1 MKKLYVLAPNDRF
14 NYGDLLFSHILRK
27 VFAEIFDE
35 IVFCSTVKSDFSSLG
50 GIQTEPY
57 NVLYKANCRDENY
70 LIVAGGESLFV
81 SWRVILS
88 YIDKRIKTSKAF
100 PKSRILSSLVW
111 RLQSI
116 YLRLK
121 YNPHTTYP
129 YTIGKFELPN
139 FKGIVYNSVGNCKLC
154 NDKYLLANKKAKKI
168 VNDNDYIAV
177 RDKLTQTA
185 LKEMGVESFLVA
197 DSAILMSK
205 CFTESFLEHSL
216 SLDKHKYPQ
225 KGYIY
230 FQLGIAFLN
239 GREKEFAMMLDK
251 IWKKYKL
258 KICLGVIARAIDHED
273 HIALAKIAK
282 HLDSNCYLFYA
293 SPNLWD
299 IMWLIKNARLY
310 VGTSLHGAITAMSFN
325 VPICAHGPEKLKR
338 YLADWGGEIGLNSF
352 VEEKFLEQSIIAKLE
367 NPQVVDTSKQF
378 YSINQSLCRIKN
390 IFSK

>member
-1 MKKLYVLAPNDRF
+1 MKKLYILAPNDRF
-14 NYGDLLFSHILRK
+14 NYGDLLFSHILKRT
-27 VFAEIFDE
+27 FSEFFDK
-35 IVFCSTVKSDFSSLG
+35 IVFCSTVKSDFSALG
-50 GIQTEPY
+50 GIPTEPY
-57 NVLYKANCRDENY
+57 SVLYKANDKDENY
-70 LIVAGGESLFV
+70 LVIAGGESLFV

-88 YIDKRIKTSKAF
+88 YIDKNIKTSKMF
-100 PKSRILSSLVW
+100 PNSRILSGLAW

-116 YLRLK
+116 YMWLK
-121 YNPHTTYP
+121 YRPHTFYP

-154 NDKYLLANKKAKKI
+154 NDNHLLKNEKAKKI

-177 RDKLTQTA
+177 RDKLTKFA
-185 LKEMGVESFLVA
+185 LNEMGVKCSLVA

-205 CFTESFLEHSL
+205 YFSESFLEHSL
-216 SLDKHKYPQ
+216 SLDKQKYP
-225 KGYIY
+225 KHNYLY

-239 GREKEFAMMLDK
+239 GREKELAVMLDNV
-251 IWKKYKL
+251 WKKYKL

-282 HLDSNCYLFYA
+282 YLNPGSYIFYK

-310 VGTSLHGAITAMSFN
+310 VGTSLHGAITAMSFG

-352 VEEKFLEQSIIAKLE
+352 VEEKSLEQSISAKLE
-367 NPQVVDTSKQF
+367 NPQIVDASKQI
-378 YSINQSLCRIKN
+378 YSINQSFSRMKN
-390 IFSK
+390 IFN